1 MATKNKCYA
10 ALANACEES
19 AARGRQNSA
28 ETVMGLSTD
37 GYFDTPIGAMLRA
50 LARYADDYE
59 RRFKSPIAEDYVL
72 GKDWLAMLTGLVGLL
87 NGETHRLDCGDVD
100 RAVRDVAEA
109 AGFTRDLEQL

>member
-1 MATKNKCYA
+1 MATGKCYA
-10 ALANACEES
+10 ALASACESS
-19 AARGRQNSA
+19 AAAGRRDSA
-28 ETVMGLSTD
+28 LTVMGLSTE

-50 LARYADDYE
+50 LARYADDHE
-59 RRFKSPIAEDYVL
+59 RRYGVRIAEHYVI
-72 GKDWLAMLTGLVGLL
+72 GADWLASLTGLVGLL